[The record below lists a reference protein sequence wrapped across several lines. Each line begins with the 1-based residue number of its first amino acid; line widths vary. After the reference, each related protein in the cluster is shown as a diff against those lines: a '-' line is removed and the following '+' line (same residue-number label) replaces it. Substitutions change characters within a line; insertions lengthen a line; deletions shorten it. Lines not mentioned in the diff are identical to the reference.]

1 MHSKRIYD
9 IKVATDRLKDY
20 CAIQDR
26 CQWDVIQK
34 MREWG
39 LLEVTQNHLL
49 ELLIQEHYV
58 DEERYSRSFCRGKF
72 RIKKWGKRKI
82 TNELKKKGISDVCI
96 TNGLEEIDDIEY
108 LEELD
113 NICQKKKDSIK
124 EKNHFIKKKKIA
136 TYLINKGY
144 ESDLIWDKL
153 RELKE

>member
-1 MHSKRIYD
+1 MNSKRVYN

-82 TNELKKKGISDVCI
+82 TNELKKKGISAVCI

-144 ESDLIWDKL
+144 ESDLVWDKL

>member
-1 MHSKRIYD
+1 MHSKRVYD
-9 IKVATDRLKDY
+9 IKVATERLKNY

-34 MREWG
+34 MKEWG

-49 ELLIQEHYV
+49 EQLIQEHYV

-82 TNELKKKGISDVCI
+82 INELKKKRISDVCI

-113 NICQKKKDSIK
+113 SICQKKKDSIK

-144 ESDLIWDKL
+144 ESNLVWDKL

>member
-1 MHSKRIYD
+1 MHSKRVYD
-9 IKVATDRLKDY
+9 IKVATERLKNY

-34 MREWG
+34 MKEWG

-49 ELLIQEHYV
+49 EQLIQEHYV

-82 TNELKKKGISDVCI
+82 INELKKKCISDVCI

-108 LEELD
+108 LEKLD
-113 NICQKKKDSIK
+113 GIFQKKKDSIK

-144 ESDLIWDKL
+144 ESNLVWDKL

>member
-1 MHSKRIYD
+1 MHSKRVYD
-9 IKVATDRLKDY
+9 IKVATERLKNY

-34 MREWG
+34 MKEWG

-49 ELLIQEHYV
+49 EQLIQEKYV

-82 TNELKKKGISDVCI
+82 INELKKKHISDVCI
-96 TNGLEEIDDIEY
+96 TNGLEEINDIEY
-108 LEELD
+108 LEELN
-113 NICQKKKDSIK
+113 NIYLKRKNSIK
-124 EKNHFIKKKKIA
+124 EKNHFIKKNKIA

-144 ESDLIWDKL
+144 ESNLVWDKL

>member
-1 MHSKRIYD
+1 MHSKRVYD

-39 LLEVTQNHLL
+39 LLEVTKNHLL

>member
-9 IKVATDRLKDY
+9 INMAIERLKNY

-26 CQWDVIQK
+26 CQLDVIQK

-39 LLEVTQNHLL
+39 LLDATQDHLL
-49 ELLIQEHYV
+49 ELLIEGQYV
-58 DEERYSRSFCRGKF
+58 NEERYSRAFCRGKF
-72 RIKKWGKRKI
+72 KMKKWGKLRI
-82 TNELKKKGISDVCI
+82 INELKKKRISDVCI
-96 TNGLEEIDDIEY
+96 ANGLEEIDDIEY
-108 LEELD
+108 RRVLN
-113 NICQKKKDSIK
+113 NIYQRQKERIK

-144 ESDLIWDKL
+144 ESDLVWEKL

>member
-1 MHSKRIYD
+1 MHSKRVYD
-9 IKVATDRLKDY
+9 IKVATERLKNY

-34 MREWG
+34 MKEWG

-49 ELLIQEHYV
+49 EQLIQEHYV

-82 TNELKKKGISDVCI
+82 INELKKKCISDVCI

-108 LEELD
+108 LEKLD
-113 NICQKKKDSIK
+113 GLFQKKKDSIK

-144 ESDLIWDKL
+144 ESNLVWDKL

>member
-1 MHSKRIYD
+1 MHSKRVYD

-113 NICQKKKDSIK
+113 NICQKKKDSIN

-144 ESDLIWDKL
+144 ESDLVWDKL